1 MDINNLSR
9 HINFNSFFN
18 NCFIFSEASN
28 GFSKYNSIIN
38 EIFKNA
44 GILST
49 WLYKETTN
57 VVKFIK
63 SSNNYPI
70 DSYEFNNIDNLNSI
84 KDLNLF
90 NLNSPNYI
98 STNSDIYL
106 GHESSYCQI
115 FIGCTFLNNNLQY
128 IFFDHYYAF
137 FIFIENELILD
148 YINTNLIKTPYSII
162 KDDFLNVENGIK
174 NINFSEICV
183 YCMKNNKL
191 LSKHNL

>member
-1 MDINNLSR
+1 MDINSLSR

-44 GILST
+44 GILSA

-115 FIGCTFLNNNLQY
+115 FIGCAFLNNSLQY

>member
-1 MDINNLSR
+1 MDINSLSR

-38 EIFKNA
+38 EIFKNT

-49 WLYKETTN
+49 WLYKETFD
-57 VVKFIK
+57 VIKFIK

-128 IFFDHYYAF
+128 IFFDYYYAF

-162 KDDFLNVENGIK
+162 KDDFLNVENNIK